1 VGLLADKGKHK
12 MLELSKWDGMC
23 PELNKPYV
31 DLKPFELCSLLD
43 TRPAAKQA
51 VEIAGFSA
59 AARSAMCNNNNQL
72 DIRHMRAHWA
82 PSEDVDP
89 HTQQPRPVS
98 EQLKR
103 DVAGYALEGRAVDG
117 APTGQEGL
125 KQLLRAVYQK

>member
-1 VGLLADKGKHK
+1 MGLLEDKGKHK
-12 MLELSKWDGMC
+12 MLELSQWDGMC
-23 PELNKPYV
+23 AEYQKPYV

-43 TRPAAKQA
+43 ACPAAKQA
-51 VEIAGFSA
+51 VETAGFSA
-59 AARSAMCNNNNQL
+59 AARSAMCNRNRQL
-72 DIRHMRAHWA
+72 DIRHLRAHWA

-103 DVAGYALEGRAVDG
+103 DEAGCALEGRAVDA

-125 KQLLRAVYQK
+125 RQLLRAVYQ